1 VLRATT
7 VPARCLSRGFC
18 LAATAVEA
26 TKPSVV
32 IPLLAPSAPNEEV
45 DNAEIAASPSPNA
58 GVCAPPPTPVG
69 TVGTPPEQPAPRNT
83 PTATPVFST
92 ARWRQKPY
100 RRTLASAASSP
111 KCPQC
116 RSWLWS

>member
-1 VLRATT
+1 M
-7 VPARCLSRGFC
+7 S
-18 LAATAVEA
+18 
-26 TKPSVV
+26 SVV
-32 IPLLAPSAPNEEV
+32 IPLLVSSAADEEV
-45 DNAEIAASPSPNA
+45 AHAENTASPTPNA
-58 GVCAPPPTPVG
+58 GVCAPPPTP
-69 TVGTPPEQPAPRNT
+69 VGTPPEQPAPRNT

-100 RRTLASAASSP
+100 RCTLASAESSP